1 MDKYRKKQVRIG
13 LVYLLILVII
23 VGGVYFIIK
32 SGLPSCSDGIQ
43 NQGEAGIDCGGPCPP
58 CAWQLQKD
66 LEVIFFQAIPT
77 QENYVDLVAR
87 IRNPN
92 SDFGAESFSYVFNLY
107 DSEDKLI
114 ISRKGSS
121 YILPR
126 ETRYFIEQKIKTEAD
141 NPRIEFKINNVKWQE
156 VVEYQEP
163 ELLIKNLDFIQ
174 SEDLSQLSA
183 VLENRSSYDFSKI
196 DVWAVLFDS
205 QSNILGVNKIELYTV
220 LSEERRY
227 FEMKWFFPLSGQVE
241 KIETVAKTNVFLDEN
256 FMKRYGGKR
265 ERFQEY

>member
-23 VGGVYFIIK
+23 V
-32 SGLPSCSDGIQ
+32 GIQ

-205 QSNILGVNKIELYTV
+205 QSNILGVNKIEL
-220 LSEERRY
+220 
-227 FEMKWFFPLSGQVE
+227 VE